1 MDATM
6 IDVTDVP
13 GPPVDL
19 DDEFVLIGRQ
29 GGAQVD
35 AGEVAQWRTTN
46 SWEVVTSLSGRLTRV
61 YDAPA
66 RVVGTRALP
75 PLETS
80 WRASNSGTATSASSR
95 STRS

>member
-6 IDVTDVP
+6 VDVTDVP
-13 GPPVDL
+13 GPPVGL
-19 DDEFVLIGRQ
+19 ADELVLIGRQ
-29 GGAQVD
+29 GD
-35 AGEVAQWRTTN
+35 AGIAADEVAQWRTTN
-46 SWEVVTSLSGRLTRV
+46 SWEVVTSLSARLTRV

-66 RVVGTRALP
+66 GISGTRALS
-75 PLETS
+75 PLVTS